1 MTYLQFYVYVDKI
14 MAQKLFKVTRV
25 IRIYHKLLQQK
36 REKRVRKK
44 KRKRERKKTKKKQT
58 NLQHP

>member
-1 MTYLQFYVYVDKI
+1 MEQEFN
-14 MAQKLFKVTRV
+14 KVTRV

-44 KRKRERKKTKKKQT
+44 KRERERKKTKKKQT